1 MVKKRFVV
9 YLNDR
14 AFTLIDTL
22 FAFSI
27 FIIIIFFISPVFQ
40 LMLNNRDIKGRLQ
53 VMEWEVFSSQ
63 IKKEIHGSQ
72 NAVVVG
78 GNLVLSEDTETIV
91 YEKYNNILRR
101 RVNNSGHEVV
111 LQNVSEVTFTLL
123 NNAVRVSLKS
133 LNGKEYSITI
143 YSFLEWKTSA

>member
-72 NAVVVG
+72 HAEVVG
-78 GNLVLSEDTETIV
+78 GSLVLSEDTETIV

-123 NNAVRVSLKS
+123 NNAVRVSMKS